1 MPDRL
6 CWHFDSSSSSL
17 SLGWHEDTDK
27 KMSQSSL
34 AQDQAKLGSKNTL
47 NRRVTAI
54 QVKFVK
60 KKVLHVIFWWD
71 LQTHIS
77 GWFPNFRF
85 VS

>member
-1 MPDRL
+1 
-6 CWHFDSSSSSL
+6 
-17 SLGWHEDTDK
+17 
-27 KMSQSSL
+27 MSQSSL
-34 AQDQAKLGSKNTL
+34 AQDQAKLGSKSAL

-77 GWFPNFRF
+77 G
-85 VS
+85 